1 MLGKEV
7 SADPQ
12 LPSTELTRYQSLANY
27 ELRLALSRLLWDFE
41 LNESCEN
48 WMDQE
53 TYSFWLKP
61 PLMVKAQTAKPKA

>member
-1 MLGKEV
+1 
-7 SADPQ
+7 
-12 LPSTELTRYQSLANY
+12 LANY
-27 ELRLALSRLLWDFE
+27 ELRLALSRLLWDFEFE

-61 PLMVKAQTAKPKA
+61 PLMVKAQSAKQKV